1 MSFLKEPQW
10 GKGPLALEMKLMIE
24 EPIAKESFKIR
35 RTQFTSRK
43 NPLAHQGSQSLKGI
57 HKVEATCRSRQTTCS
72 PCYVGAA
79 AVGRAGL
86 VKGAHFGNGLLD
98 PFLRSSLQGEEVEHG
113 QDQYSV
119 SDHFPPSCTN
129 LPADLVLQLLVNSV
143 E

>member
-57 HKVEATCRSRQTTCS
+57 HKVEATCRSRQTT
-72 PCYVGAA
+72 
-79 AVGRAGL
+79 VGRAGL